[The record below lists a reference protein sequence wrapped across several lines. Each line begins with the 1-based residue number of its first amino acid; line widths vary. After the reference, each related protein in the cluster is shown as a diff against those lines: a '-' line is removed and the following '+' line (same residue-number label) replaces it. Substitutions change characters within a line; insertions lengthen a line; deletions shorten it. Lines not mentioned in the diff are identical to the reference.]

1 MPDYSYVSKGLGDIK
16 GPFQMQ
22 EEKDRML
29 EDRYVQNQGKRA
41 EAYYKTQLG
50 LTEAAGRKAD
60 ASTSARA
67 AEADRLAPKRKDFEG
82 EGKSHSQALQDWQKE
97 YLAFMWDQYPDVASA
112 RKLRQSDMVSAI
124 NKEGID
130 IREQSTE
137 AETRRRTSEAMV
149 NEQGL
154 ESKGTEP
161 TDSALFSA
169 EEVIKRRE
177 GDGMFSTGPSAG
189 DIQRV
194 AARMQELQKAG
205 AAAGGSSNLEDYSEQ
220 AYDEVLGRQQAPAQ
234 QGPSMLDRAME
245 AITGSGT
252 NITAPTPMPNQA
264 NNPNLPPAMGG
275 GQLAPAQAPGN
286 VGGKRSIDLSN
297 IR

>member
-22 EEKDRML
+22 EEKNRML
-29 EDRYVQNQGKRA
+29 EDRYLKNQGTRA

-50 LTEAAGRKAD
+50 LSEAASRN
-60 ASTSARA
+60 ASASISARA
-67 AEADRLAPKRKDFEG
+67 AEADANAPKRKDFEG
-82 EGKSHSQALQDWQKE
+82 EGKSHAQALQDWQKE
-97 YLAFMWDQYPDVASA
+97 YLAYMWDQYPDVAAA

-149 NEQGL
+149 NEAGL
-154 ESKGTEP
+154 ESRGTEP
-161 TDSALFSA
+161 TENALWSA
-169 EEVIKRRE
+169 EEVIKRRQ
-177 GDGMFSTGPSAG
+177 GDSMFSTGPKAG
-189 DIQRV
+189 DVQRV

-205 AAAGGSSNLEDYSEQ
+205 ASAGGSSNLEDYAEQ
-220 AYDEVLGRQQAPAQ
+220 AYDDVLGRGQAPAQ
-234 QGPSMLDRAME
+234 GPGLLQRATE
-245 AITGSGT
+245 AITGGGGNT
-252 NITAPTPMPNQA
+252 GITAPTPMPNQA
-264 NNPNLPPAMGG
+264 NNPNLPPAPGAAPG
-275 GQLAPAQAPGN
+275 APAPM
-286 VGGKRSIDLSN
+286 RTIDLSN